1 MISDI
6 SLIIPTLNEEAEV
19 GRWSEL
25 SPCVGEV
32 IIVDGGSSDQTV
44 SLARSRG
51 FRVEVCRPGRGAQMN
66 YGARLA
72 SGRVLLFLH
81 ADTRM
86 PPGFAALIV
95 QCLDDP
101 AIRAG
106 AFRLAI
112 DEAGPGLK
120 FIERCANLR
129 SRLFQLPYGDQALFL
144 RRDDFLQLGGFPET
158 PIMEDFFFIRKAR
171 KQGRIT
177 ILPEAVLTSA
187 RRWRR
192 LGIIRATL
200 INQLVIL
207 GFYAG
212 VPLGKLAA
220 FYRRSAA
227 IKKEHGQ

>member
-1 MISDI
+1 MTSTPLTISDI
-6 SLIIPTLNEEAEV
+6 SIIIPTLNEESEV
-19 GRWSEL
+19 SRWREL
-25 SPCVGEV
+25 TPWVGEV
-32 IIVDGGSSDQTV
+32 MIVDGGSTDQTV
-44 SLARSRG
+44 SLARSQG
-51 FRVEVCRPGRGAQMN
+51 LRVEVCRAGRGAQMN

-86 PPGFAALIV
+86 PPDFAGLIL
-95 QCLDDP
+95 QCLNGP
-101 AIRAG
+101 ATLAG
-106 AFRLAI
+106 AFSLAI
-112 DEAGPGLK
+112 DKAGPGLK
-120 FIERCANLR
+120 FIEHCANLR
-129 SRLFQLPYGDQALFL
+129 ARLFQLPYGDQAIFL
-144 RRDDFLQLGGFPET
+144 RRDDFLQLGEFPET
-158 PIMEDFFFIRKAR
+158 PIMEDFLFIRKAG

-212 VPLGKLAA
+212 VPLHKLSAL
-220 FYRRSAA
+220 YRR
-227 IKKEHGQ
+227 

>member
-1 MISDI
+1 MTSTPLTISDI
-6 SLIIPTLNEEAEV
+6 SIIIPTLNEESEV
-19 GRWSEL
+19 SRWREL
-25 SPCVGEV
+25 TSWVGEV
-32 IIVDGGSSDQTV
+32 MIVDGGSTDQTV
-44 SLARSRG
+44 SLARSQG
-51 FRVEVCRPGRGAQMN
+51 LRVEVCRAGRGAQMN

-86 PPGFAALIV
+86 PPDFAGLI
-95 QCLDDP
+95 L
-101 AIRAG
+101 AG
-106 AFRLAI
+106 AFSLAI
-112 DEAGPGLK
+112 DKAGPGLK
-120 FIERCANLR
+120 FIEHCANLR
-129 SRLFQLPYGDQALFL
+129 ARLFQLPYGDQAIFL
-144 RRDDFLQLGGFPET
+144 RRDDFLQLGEFPET
-158 PIMEDFFFIRKAR
+158 PIMEDFLFIRKAG

-212 VPLGKLAA
+212 VPLHKLSAL
-220 FYRRSAA
+220 YRR
-227 IKKEHGQ
+227 

>member
-1 MISDI
+1 MTSTPLTISDI
-6 SLIIPTLNEEAEV
+6 SIIIPTLNEESEV
-19 GRWSEL
+19 SRWREL
-25 SPCVGEV
+25 TPWVGEV
-32 IIVDGGSSDQTV
+32 MIVDGGSTDQTV
-44 SLARSRG
+44 SLARSQG
-51 FRVEVCRPGRGAQMN
+51 LRVEVCRAGRGAQMN

-86 PPGFAALIV
+86 PPGFAGLIL
-95 QCLDDP
+95 QCLNGP
-101 AIRAG
+101 ATLAG
-106 AFRLAI
+106 AFSLAI
-112 DEAGPGLK
+112 DKAGPGLK
-120 FIERCANLR
+120 FIEHCANLR
-129 SRLFQLPYGDQALFL
+129 ARLFQLPYGDQAIFL
-144 RRDDFLQLGGFPET
+144 RRDDFLQLGEFPET
-158 PIMEDFFFIRKAR
+158 PIMEDFLFIRKAG

-212 VPLGKLAA
+212 VPLHKLSAL
-220 FYRRSAA
+220 YRR
-227 IKKEHGQ
+227 

>member
-1 MISDI
+1 MTSTPLTISDI
-6 SLIIPTLNEEAEV
+6 SIIIPTLNEESEV
-19 GRWSEL
+19 SRWREL
-25 SPCVGEV
+25 TPWVGEV
-32 IIVDGGSSDQTV
+32 MIVDGGSTDQTV
-44 SLARSRG
+44 SLARSQG
-51 FRVEVCRPGRGAQMN
+51 LRVEVCRAGRGAQMN

-86 PPGFAALIV
+86 PPDFAGLIL
-95 QCLDDP
+95 QCLNGS
-101 AIRAG
+101 ATVAG
-106 AFRLAI
+106 AFSLAI
-112 DEAGPGLK
+112 DKAGPGLK
-120 FIERCANLR
+120 FIEHCANLR
-129 SRLFQLPYGDQALFL
+129 ARLFQLPYGDQAIFL
-144 RRDDFLQLGGFPET
+144 RRDDFLQLGEFPET
-158 PIMEDFFFIRKAR
+158 PIMEDFLFIRKAG

-212 VPLGKLAA
+212 VPLHKLSAL
-220 FYRRSAA
+220 YRR
-227 IKKEHGQ
+227 